1 MTGGNTQTRA
11 AAPGFSIRRLRPALA
26 AIVCLASV
34 YLAVPATAGE
44 FRTPAITVLRADWR
58 AANDQLRSEI
68 NARPET
74 AGALTFNGARRPSRR
89 DPRRWP
95 ALMQLNAIT
104 EAFFPAI
111 SQSPVPVLLP
121 FDAAEFIAHRLN
133 GTTAILSA
141 THYQD
146 GFRTEM
152 FDAGAAG
159 YDAVFSL
166 AQSGIDDLPQRTFA
180 RPVEIHITAST
191 LVYDINDPQGGKGE
205 PVKALSQQFPD
216 MRRILREGYLRYAFT
231 RFGIPYVISIQ
242 CLDSVPRRNRL
253 ACREASVV
261 AERFLKSL
269 RINGGKPRPPRG
281 DIASTA
287 VERPTNVSPNFT
299 YRPVGEIIANS
310 GYHGQTGRADPTA
323 YAQLRFPLHD
333 APAYANS
340 QSFLNWGDCN
350 YTGRTASPH
359 NKGGTYRCKR
369 NDKPLVFDESARE
382 NYSYPWQDNFCE
394 TRSFGVGQ
402 CASGF
407 GHQGQ
412 DIRPSSCPMRNDG
425 ADRCEA
431 NRFAIVAV
439 RDGVIVR
446 GPAQQAAFLLI
457 DTMTDHIRVRYMH
470 MNPAHMDADGLLNGR
485 RVSEGEKIGVV
496 SNYQDYPGGT
506 STHLHFDLQVF
517 TRDGWLWVNPYVTL
531 ISAYERLLGA
541 RGTEILPEPVAP
553 ASMAHAVPEEQL
565 KPGLSSE
572 GDGE

>member
-1 MTGGNTQTRA
+1 MK
-11 AAPGFSIRRLRPALA
+11 RLRWALA
-26 AIVCLASV
+26 AIIACLANH
-34 YLAVPATAGE
+34 AVADE
-44 FRTPAITVLRADWR
+44 FRTSAVTVLRTDWR
-58 AANDQLRSEI
+58 AAQDQLRSEI

-74 AGALTFNGARRPSRR
+74 AGALTFNGARRLPRN

-95 ALMQLNAIT
+95 ALIQLNAIT
-104 EAFFPAI
+104 APFFPAI

-121 FDAAEFIAHRLN
+121 FDAAEFIGDRQKGMPAS
-133 GTTAILSA
+133 LSA
-141 THYQD
+141 PHYQD

-166 AQSGIDDLPQRTFA
+166 SQTGIDDVPQRTFA
-180 RPVEIHITAST
+180 KPVEVHITGST
-191 LVYDINDPQGGKGE
+191 LIYDINDPLAGKGE
-205 PVKALSQQFPD
+205 PVKTLSQQFPD
-216 MRRILREGYLRYAFT
+216 LRRMIREGYLRYAFT
-231 RFGIPYVISIQ
+231 RFGVPYVISIQ
-242 CLDSVPRRNRL
+242 CLDSVPRSNRL

-261 AERFLKSL
+261 AERFLKALHIS
-269 RINGGKPRPPRG
+269 GGKPRAQHS
-281 DIASTA
+281 DILSTA
-287 VERPTNVSPNFT
+287 VERPTAVSPDFT

-310 GYHGQTGRADPTA
+310 GYHGQSGRADPTA
-323 YAQLRFPLHD
+323 YAQLRFPLRD

-350 YTGRTASPH
+350 YTGRTSATH
-359 NKGGTYRCKR
+359 AKGGAYRCKR
-369 NDKPLVFDESARE
+369 NDKPLVFDESAGE
-382 NYSYPWQDNFCE
+382 NYRYPWQDNFCE

-412 DIRPSSCPMRNDG
+412 DIRPSSCPLRNEG

-431 NRFAIVAV
+431 NHYAVVAV

-446 GPAQQAAFLLI
+446 GPAQQAAFLVV

-470 MNPAHMDADGLLNGR
+470 MNPVHMDADGVLNGR
-485 RVSEGEKIGVV
+485 RVAEGEKIGLV

-541 RGTEILPEPVAP
+541 RGTEILPEPVTP
-553 ASMAHAVPEEQL
+553 ASVAHAIPEEQL
-565 KPGLSSE
+565 KPGISSE
-572 GDGE
+572 GDGQ